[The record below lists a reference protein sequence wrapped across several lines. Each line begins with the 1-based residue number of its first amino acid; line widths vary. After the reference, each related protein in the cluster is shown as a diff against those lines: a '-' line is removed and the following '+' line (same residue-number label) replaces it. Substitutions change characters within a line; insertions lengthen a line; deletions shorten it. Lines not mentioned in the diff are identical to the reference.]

1 MNAAPNLQAAADQ
14 WRKNYRE
21 MTSPD
26 GSVLEAVR
34 SMNEKTVVQ
43 TREVYDRSTDAFDAT
58 FSTFERTFDAAGQGV
73 VASNRKFVDITQRN
87 VNATFDLAKSIAGS
101 RNLAEQFCNCK
112 GRIGKSYAATSRLKP
127 RKSALFR
134 PKLMNFARRNAIP

>member
-58 FSTFERTFDAAGQGV
+58 FSTFERGPSTL
-73 VASNRKFVDITQRN
+73 
-87 VNATFDLAKSIAGS
+87 LAKALWRSTES
-101 RNLAEQFCNCK
+101 
-112 GRIGKSYAATSRLKP
+112 SSTSP
-127 RKSALFR
+127 SE
-134 PKLMNFARRNAIP
+134 M